1 MDRSSHRSKKTGK
14 CFAQIVHCTLG
25 TRQLYYRL
33 NEWHAYIYRK
43 FVPSYHAS
51 FLTIV
56 KLTGDWSV
64 AMSASVFVVVASCLA
79 ALAHGNANPGSCL
92 GACNVHDPAL
102 IRRESDGKYFRFS
115 TGNKISYA
123 SSSSIEGPWTV
134 LGSVLP
140 SGSSIDLPGNDDLWV
155 SNFSLDSICFLL
167 TQSEFSI

>member
-1 MDRSSHRSKKTGK
+1 MN
-14 CFAQIVHCTLG
+14 G
-25 TRQLYYRL
+25 T
-33 NEWHAYIYRK
+33 HIYRK

-79 ALAHGNANPGSCL
+79 ALAHGYANPGSCL

-140 SGSSIDLPGNDDLWV
+140 SGSSIDLLSRNSPFDTPAFPAYTASLLDCLLRHPSGLRSDLNCV
-155 SNFSLDSICFLL
+155 G
-167 TQSEFSI
+167 T